1 MTRSRIAM
9 ATAFAAALITA
20 GGPANASTPTTTTVH
35 EHGVVETFVDVLPA
49 CEGNPSRYEIT
60 TTSNRVEHV
69 TVFAD
74 GRIHE
79 TDTDTG
85 TFSAVP
91 KNNPSLPSYTG
102 HFTIWDG
109 FNANGKTVEGTFTFN
124 VHGIGSDGSILRN
137 HINAHFNVRPNGTVH
152 EFFKCR

>member
-1 MTRSRIAM
+1 MVKSRIAM
-9 ATAFAAALITA
+9 ATALTAALVAA
-20 GGPANASTPTTTTVH
+20 GGPAHAAPTTTTVH
-35 EHGVVETFVDVLPA
+35 QHGVVETFVDVLPTCGA
-49 CEGNPSRYEIT
+49 NPPLYRIT
-60 TTSNRVEHV
+60 TTSNRVEHE

-102 HFTIWDG
+102 HFAIWDG
-109 FNANGKTVEGTFTFN
+109 FNVNGKTVTGAFTFN
-124 VHGIGSDGSILRN
+124 VHGTGSDGSRLRN
-137 HINAHFNVRPNGTVH
+137 HINAHFNVRPDGTVH
-152 EFFKCR
+152 EFFKCH